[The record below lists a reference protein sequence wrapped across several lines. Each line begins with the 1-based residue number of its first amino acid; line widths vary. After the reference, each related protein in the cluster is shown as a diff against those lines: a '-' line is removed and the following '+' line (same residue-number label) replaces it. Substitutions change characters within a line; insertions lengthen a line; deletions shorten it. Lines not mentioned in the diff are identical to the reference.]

1 MNNYIEALK
10 WRYATKK
17 FDTSKKVAAEDL
29 NILKEAMQL
38 SASSYGLQ
46 PYKILVIEDEEI
58 RKQLQPAAYGQ
69 SQIVDASHL
78 IVIANKTDFDEN
90 LVDSYVDEISK
101 VRGIESAQLSG
112 MADYMKKNVVDL
124 APETKAQWTAKQTYI
139 VLGNLL
145 AAAAQLKID
154 TCPMEGFD
162 AKKFNEILGLANND
176 YNASVIVALGYR
188 SADDTTQHLPKVRRP
203 QEVLFET
210 I

>member
-17 FDTSKKVAAEDL
+17 FDSSKKVAAEDL

-46 PYKILVIEDEEI
+46 PYKIFVIEDQEI

-78 IVIANKTDFDEN
+78 IVIANKADFDEN

-101 VRGIESAQLSG
+101 VRGIEPAQLSG

-124 APETKAQWTAKQTYI
+124 AVEMKAQWTAKQSYI

-188 SADDTTQHLPKVRRP
+188 SIDDATQHLPKVRRP

>member
-188 SADDTTQHLPKVRRP
+188 SADDTTQHLHKVRRP

>member
-29 NILKEAMQL
+29 NILKEAIQL

-101 VRGIESAQLSG
+101 VRGLESAQLIG

>member
-29 NILKEAMQL
+29 NILKEAIQL

-58 RKQLQPAAYGQ
+58 RKQLHPAAYGQ

-188 SADDTTQHLPKVRRP
+188 SADDATQHLPKVRRP

>member
-46 PYKILVIEDEEI
+46 PYKIFVIEDQEI

-78 IVIANKTDFDEN
+78 IVIANKADFDEN

-101 VRGIESAQLSG
+101 VRGIEPAQLSG

-124 APETKAQWTAKQTYI
+124 AAEMKAQWTAKQTYI

-145 AAAAQLKID
+145 AGAAQLKID

-188 SADDTTQHLPKVRRP
+188 SADDATQHLPKVRRP

>member
-17 FDTSKKVAAEDL
+17 FDSSKKVAAEDL

-46 PYKILVIEDEEI
+46 PYKIFVIEDQEI

-78 IVIANKTDFDEN
+78 IVIANKADFDEN

-101 VRGIESAQLSG
+101 VRGIEPAQLSG

-124 APETKAQWTAKQTYI
+124 AVEMKAQWTAKQSYI

-188 SADDTTQHLPKVRRP
+188 SIDDATQHLPKVRRP
-203 QEVLFET
+203 KEVLFET

>member
-17 FDTSKKVAAEDL
+17 FDSSKKVAAEDL

-46 PYKILVIEDEEI
+46 PYKIFVIEDQEI

-78 IVIANKTDFDEN
+78 IVIANKADFDEN

-101 VRGIESAQLSG
+101 VRGIEPAQLSG

-124 APETKAQWTAKQTYI
+124 AAEMKAQWTAKQTYI

-188 SADDTTQHLPKVRRP
+188 SIDDATQHLPKVRRP
-203 QEVLFET
+203 KEVLFET

>member
-46 PYKILVIEDEEI
+46 PYKIFVIEDQEI

-78 IVIANKTDFDEN
+78 IVIANKADFDEN

-101 VRGIESAQLSG
+101 VRGIEPAQLSG

-124 APETKAQWTAKQTYI
+124 AAEMKAQWTAKQTYI

-162 AKKFNEILGLANND
+162 AKKFNKILGLANND

-188 SADDTTQHLPKVRRP
+188 SADDATQHLPKVRRP

>member
-17 FDTSKKVAAEDL
+17 FDSSKKVAAEDL

-46 PYKILVIEDEEI
+46 PYKIFVIEDQEI

-78 IVIANKTDFDEN
+78 IVIANKADFDEN

-101 VRGIESAQLSG
+101 VRGIEPAQLSG

-124 APETKAQWTAKQTYI
+124 AVEMKAQWTAKQTYI

-188 SADDTTQHLPKVRRP
+188 SIDDATQHLPKVRRP